1 MTAFLQPTPLTEMV
15 RVVLSVAFSR
25 GGVQLKSLTCQCAF
39 QTAVVEQWLLF
50 DQTFQISILWHPT
63 IPIDRMT
70 DIVAAA
76 PALQTD
82 DLNPQTTP
90 DTRPHKSAM
99 AGKEHLSADLCFSM
113 FMQQG
118 KQYQIQICIS
128 NIQKH
133 SYAAFSHQLR
143 KQRPHIS

>member
-1 MTAFLQPTPLTEMV
+1 MTAFLQPTPLTETV
-15 RVVLSVAFSR
+15 RVVLDSAEMGRSFKAGLVGLYFR
-25 GGVQLKSLTCQCAF
+25 KQLLNSGSC
-39 QTAVVEQWLLF
+39 F

-99 AGKEHLSADLCFSM
+99 AGKDCPSISLCFRLLADM
-113 FMQQG
+113 KEMQPEY
-118 KQYQIQICIS
+118 KYNIIICHFH
-128 NIQKH
+128 KD
-133 SYAAFSHQLR
+133 
-143 KQRPHIS
+143 